1 MKLNKYKYLAFL
13 LLTFFVLSCSNDDDN
28 NIKDEIFEFVFFEQ
42 NEFNMNELI
51 NSEAGN
57 EIELQLQMLA
67 NTRNEDIVVSLS
79 VTGINAEEGVDY
91 EILSSTNEI
100 IIPAGETTSEVGF
113 KLKTVNNTQQS
124 IDERLIIVSITGVSD
139 SNINIGERL
148 DDPEKGEARVRITD
162 DECSDTISLF
172 NNAIWDFEGS
182 NTVYYSDYS
191 GSFVTQVNGN
201 NMTITGDIAN
211 YDVGITIMATII
223 PNPDAPTTG
232 TIIYDQSSVG
242 SDDTYDYRW
251 VMGEEG
257 TYDICSRT
265 MTLSTTIQYIDI
277 FGPDPTAWVDWYT
290 SDIVATI
297 SVEGGDGPAAPNGSV
312 IENISAAPGDSINMT
327 GTINDLQGLTSID
340 ILSNDLSINQ
350 NIVLSGELTYDL
362 NETFT
367 VPSTTIE
374 GTYAVETTATNI
386 EGESTT
392 FTTTVNV
399 NNNAGCSDDFT
410 IFDNQTMDANVFFS
424 ETDGSF
430 DPYEYSNTVSTSLN
444 GDELTVSGNFIDFF
458 DVDLTLTMEPD
469 ENDASFGAAV
479 FDIEDLGEAED
490 GFVYRLVQ
498 VSPGTYDA
506 CSGTINVV
514 VDLEYED
521 GGNWVFYYRTEA
533 EFSIP

>member
-1 MKLNKYKYLAFL
+1 MKIKQYLTFLFIAFL
-13 LLTFFVLSCSNDDDN
+13 VLSCSDDDN
-28 NIKDEIFEFVFFEQ
+28 QIQDDIFEFVFFQE
-42 NEFNMNELI
+42 NAFVMNELL
-51 NSEAGN
+51 NSEPGT
-57 EIELQLQMLA
+57 EIEMNLEMLA
-67 NTRNEDIVVSLS
+67 FPRSTDVVVSLS
-79 VTGINAEEGVDY
+79 VTGINAEEGTDY
-91 EILSSTNEI
+91 EIVSPVQEI
-100 IIPAGETTSEVGF
+100 IIPAGETRSTEGF
-113 KLKTVNNTQQS
+113 KIRSTNNTLQS
-124 IDERLIIVSITGVSD
+124 IEERQIIVAITAVSD
-139 SNINIGERL
+139 PNLNIGERL
-148 DDPEKGEARVRITD
+148 DDPESGEATITIVD
-162 DECSDTISLF
+162 DECSDTIALF
-172 NNAIWDFEGS
+172 NNAVWEFAGS
-182 NTVYYSDYS
+182 NTVYFSDYT
-191 GSFVTQVNGN
+191 GSYVTQVNGDKI
-201 NMTITGDIAN
+201 TITGDIAN
-211 YDVGITIMATII
+211 YDVGITVTATIV

-232 TIIYDQSSVG
+232 TLIYDASTEG
-242 SDDTYDYRW
+242 NDGTYDYRW

-257 TYDICSRT
+257 TYDICART

-290 SDIVATI
+290 STI
-297 SVEGGDGPAAPNGSV
+297 TANITVEGGEGAAAPNGTV
-312 IENISAAPGDSINMT
+312 IETLAAAPGSNFSLT
-327 GTINDLQGLTSID
+327 GTINDLQGLTGI
-340 ILSNDLSINQ
+340 
-350 NIVLSGELTYDL
+350 NIVSADLGINENIGLSGELTFELD
-362 NETFT
+362 ETFT
-367 VPSTTIE
+367 VPAEIAEGAYTI
-374 GTYAVETTATNI
+374 ETTANNI

-430 DPYEYSNTVSTSLN
+430 DPYEYSNTVSTALN
-444 GDELTVSGNFIDFF
+444 GNELTVSGNFIDFF

-514 VDLEYED
+514 VDIEYED